1 MLNLTIKDH
10 GVKRLLDLAPKA
22 AHRAAE
28 IALDKV
34 AKEIKEREVEEMRS
48 VFDRPT
54 PYTLNSLKVTPTRN
68 HQLKATVWFKEPDR
82 MSEHYLVP
90 QVEGGKRKL
99 KGFERALGKEEYV
112 PGKGA
117 KINQYGNVSPG
128 QLRQVLSVLGK
139 AERYAGYSA
148 NITARSKKRNRRS
161 RDYVVL
167 PKGSGKLPPGIY
179 QRVATG
185 KGFGHKTKRTLPFGE
200 WQQSRRHGKA
210 IAVKARGLRPIMV
223 KGKGAPVAPR
233 LKFYD
238 RAAEVFNNRFSPTF
252 YTAFNQLL
260 RSR

>member
-1 MLNLTIKDH
+1 MLNLTIKDN
-10 GVKRLLDLAPKA
+10 GVKRLLESVPKT

-34 AKEIKEREVEEMRS
+34 AKEIKEREVEEMKD
-48 VFDRPT
+48 VFDKPV

-82 MSEHYLVP
+82 MGQHYLVP

-99 KGFERALGKEEYV
+99 KGFERALGNDEYV

-117 KINQYGNVSPG
+117 KVNQYGNVSPG
-128 QLRQVLSVLGK
+128 QLRQILSVLGK

-148 NITARSKKRNRRS
+148 NITERSKKRNRRT

-200 WQQSRRHGKA
+200 WQKSKKSKT
-210 IAVKARGLRPIMV
+210 IAVRARGLRPIMV
-223 KGKGAPVAPR
+223 KGKRDPVTPR

-238 RAAEVFNNRFSPTF
+238 RAAEVFNNRFSPIF
-252 YTAFNQLL
+252 YSTFNQLL
-260 RSR
+260 RRD